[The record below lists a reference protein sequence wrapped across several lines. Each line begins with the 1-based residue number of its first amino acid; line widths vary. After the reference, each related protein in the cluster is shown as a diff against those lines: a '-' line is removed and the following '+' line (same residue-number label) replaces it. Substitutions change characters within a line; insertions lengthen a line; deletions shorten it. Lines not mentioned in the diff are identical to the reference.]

1 MGKGCSLFVERV
13 SQGDD
18 ILGRGAIRCPFDER
32 LLFAHGLGD
41 CFVMADQSQVLELD
55 TQKMLTGSVKTIK
68 GLFGFLLRTRHIYND
83 LEIFDPILGSKDFDQ
98 GVTVCE

>member
-32 LLFAHGLGD
+32 LLFAHGFGHCL
-41 CFVMADQSQVLELD
+41 VMTDQPQVLKLD
-55 TQKMLTGSVKTIK
+55 TQEMLTGSVQPIK
-68 GLFGFLLRTRHIYND
+68 GLFGFLLRTSHIHND
-83 LEIFDPILGSKDFDQ
+83 LKIFDSILGSQDFDQ
-98 GVTVCE
+98 SVTVCE